1 MASPAIS
8 QQRLQTRESSSAD
21 DDHWIVYL
29 QLRQQN
35 SLRYENLVRAVDKK
49 GVYRIQG
56 KSPEKDNPI
65 NVKIILEI
73 PLNNSGGKIWPS
85 KSSIA
90 STEIHQNSELLLIV
104 ASGQGKQ
111 QKNSFSLIHCL

>member
-1 MASPAIS
+1 MLLASPVIS
-8 QQRLQTRESSSAD
+8 QQRLQTKKSSSAD
-21 DDHWIVYL
+21 DDPWIVYL

-35 SLRYENLVRAVDKK
+35 SLRYENLVRAADKK

-65 NVKIILEI
+65 NVKIVREI
-73 PLNNSGGKIWPS
+73 PLNNSGVKIRPS

-90 STEIHQNSELLLIV
+90 YIQIHQNPELLLIV
-104 ASGQGKQ
+104 ASGQGK
-111 QKNSFSLIHCL
+111 K